1 MSRKRIVLSFALL
14 GVLAVLVIASPTSA
28 RPAQTKTR
36 ITVTMTDYRIRLSVK
51 SAPAGELVFT
61 IYNRGKRAH
70 TFRIGPKWTLPITP
84 GLTGRLVVVIL
95 AKGPQR
101 YWSTLD
107 SDARRGMRGVLK
119 LT

>member
-1 MSRKRIVLSFALL
+1 MRIVLSFALL
-14 GVLAVLVIASPTSA
+14 GVLAVLVVAAPTSA
-28 RPAQTKTR
+28 RPTQTKTR
-36 ITVTMTDYRIRLSVK
+36 ITVTMTDYRIRLSVR

-61 IYNRGKRAH
+61 IFNRGKRPH

-95 AKGPQR
+95 TKGPER

-107 SDARRGMRGVLK
+107 SDVRRGMRGVLK

>member
-1 MSRKRIVLSFALL
+1 MSRMRIVLSFALL
-14 GVLAVLVIASPTSA
+14 AVALVLVVAAPAGA

-36 ITVTMTDYRIRLSVK
+36 ITVTMTDYKIQLSRR

-61 IYNRGKRAH
+61 IFNRGKRLH
-70 TFRIGPKWTLPITP
+70 NFRLGPKQTSPITL
-84 GLTGRLVVVIL
+84 GRTGRLVVVIL
-95 AKGPQR
+95 TKRPQR

-107 SDARRGMRGVLK
+107 SDARRGMRGFLR